1 MNTEKY
7 DIILV
12 RGAPAIGKSSL
23 GRRLRKEFTKGVV
36 VEVDTVRAM
45 INSVK
50 WVQKEEHMNALRA
63 TEKLCKSYY
72 SDGYKPIIVIDTFN
86 PSKLDYFVDLFKDK
100 NIIVVSLY
108 ANNATLKYRLDNREK
123 GFKDWEMT
131 KILND
136 EVGKYRHPKEI
147 MLDTSKLDKEKVLK
161 SFLKI
166 IDETEF

>member
-12 RGAPAIGKSSL
+12 RGAPAVGKSSL

-36 VEVDTVRAM
+36 VEVDTIRAM

-63 TEKLCKSYY
+63 TEKLSMSYFE
-72 SDGYKPIIVIDTFN
+72 DGYKPIIVIDTFN
-86 PSKLDYFVDLFKDK
+86 PSKLDYLIKLFKGK
-100 NIIVVSLY
+100 KIITVSLY
-108 ANNATLKYRLDNREK
+108 ANNNILKERLENREK
-123 GFKDWEMT
+123 GFKDWDMT

-136 EVGKYRHPKEI
+136 EVGKYRHSKEV
-147 MLDTSKLDKEKVLK
+147 MLDTSKLNKEEVVKL
-161 SFLKI
+161 FLKI
-166 IDETEF
+166 IDETNF